1 MVTKEI
7 AVRARAL
14 DDQKEVYICV
24 TQSRLLQRNDERQ
37 NRQQRA
43 QNETKQKNTP
53 LEKFLLAFSACVFC
67 FLQKK
72 KEKKTSV
79 PLSMVLRDDDVGRRF
94 GDFVEKKKHT
104 HRHRR
109 WHAKWNWLQKTNK
122 QRETPPWPRPLH
134 LFFIFR
140 FASIGGTVV
149 RFYRIII
156 IIWFLQIS
164 L

>member
-1 MVTKEI
+1 MCDAIATLAKKRRATKPTTTCAKRDETKKT
-7 AVRARAL
+7 RRSRNFFWR
-14 DDQKEVYICV
+14 
-24 TQSRLLQRNDERQ
+24 SRL
-37 NRQQRA
+37 A
-43 QNETKQKNTP
+43 S
-53 LEKFLLAFSACVFC
+53 FVFC
-67 FLQKK
+67 KK

-94 GDFVEKKKHT
+94 GDFVEKKTNTQTQTVTRKMKLI
-104 HRHRR
+104 
-109 WHAKWNWLQKTNK
+109 AKKKNK

-156 IIWFLQIS
+156 II
-164 L
+164 